1 MDRSRTSSRRRG
13 LAVVGAL
20 AVAVVASSCSGGAVG
35 RPAAATVDGV
45 EISQAEVQD
54 LVEANQ
60 AFYQQAIDNGLDTT
74 GDLASALADT
84 EGVAPGTVS
93 QTGAGDA
100 LNSLIVTEVLHQEL
114 ERMDALPDDALLQEV
129 RTSLETDAGGA
140 EELATYDDRF
150 VEFTIRT
157 EALQRAYRQVLADE
171 ANADVAQP
179 TAEEREARILELYQ
193 TVKADR
199 PLCLNVILVATEGEA
214 ADALARVQ
222 GGEAFADVAADVSIE
237 PQSAAAGGFVGCTDY
252 AAPADAFG
260 ADLEGAAV
268 GDLQGPLPADT
279 GTGETQYV
287 VIEVAGTDGP
297 TIDQVRGQLEAAV
310 DSESAATD
318 PTTVDITPKLLELL
332 GDADITVDPRYGTW
346 NPDTFD
352 IDPPDAPEDPG
363 TTTTTLP
370 VLDPNA
376 LPAN

>member
-1 MDRSRTSSRRRG
+1 M
-13 LAVVGAL
+13 VGAL

-45 EISQAEVQD
+45 EISQTDVQD

-84 EGVAPGTVS
+84 EGAAPGTVS

-114 ERMDALPDDALLQEV
+114 ERIDALPDDALLQEV
-129 RTSLETDAGGA
+129 RTALETDAGGA

-332 GDADITVDPRYGTW
+332 GAADITVDPRYGTW